1 VNPTSPRVAV
11 VTGAGSGIGEGT
23 ARLLAQHGHAVAVLD
38 RDASAAA
45 RVAQEI
51 ATIGSTS
58 LAVTADVSSV
68 DDVTDA
74 TDHISRTLGPIGI
87 LVNNAGFTRDNPL
100 TEMEVG
106 DWDDV
111 IATHLRGS
119 FLMLKAVAPSMQAER
134 WGRVV
139 NISSISALGGADR
152 VNYVSAKA
160 GLEGLTKAAALEL
173 APDGITVN
181 AIGPGVVRTAMTE
194 VSAARAGRSV
204 DEHLDVLKR
213 TIPVGRVG
221 TPHDIARAV
230 AFFTD
235 DDAGYITGQVLY
247 VSGAPH
253 G

>member
-1 VNPTSPRVAV
+1 MSPIRLRL
-11 VTGAGSGIGEGT
+11 
-23 ARLLAQHGHAVAVLD
+23 ARLPALD
-38 RDASAAA
+38 LMARASD
-45 RVAQEI
+45 RM
-51 ATIGSTS
+51 
-58 LAVTADVSSV
+58 TAD
-68 DDVTDA
+68 
-74 TDHISRTLGPIGI
+74 DHPRRRS
-87 LVNNAGFTRDNPL
+87 
-100 TEMEVG
+100 
-106 DWDDV
+106 
-111 IATHLRGS
+111 
-119 FLMLKAVAPSMQAER
+119 LKAVAPSMQAER